1 MRSLTKNKHISVHN
15 LVQKLAAKLKMS
27 NNCLD
32 TLGLHT
38 AVRLNFCAI
47 IFYFWE
53 EKIQFNDFST
63 FHQKSNFSP
72 SMISWVFSEIE
83 VS

>member
-27 NNCLD
+27 NNYLD
-32 TLGLHT
+32 TLGLHKT
-38 AVRLNFCAI
+38 HFFCAI